1 MWYEGDVKTPARN
14 FGRLVDDGVDEVIAV
29 VLPETESIQQFSD
42 PIWQAALKTWS
53 IYINILMR
61 RERRE
66 ERRGLRENTE
76 IRTLKSVKAFI
87 TIVS

>member
-53 IYINILMR
+53 IYINILMS
-61 RERRE
+61 
-66 ERRGLRENTE
+66 LHAHVSLYCYLY
-76 IRTLKSVKAFI
+76 TLNV
-87 TIVS
+87 TRPDNNYDMTDG